1 MDTEI
6 FIDPSTG
13 SSLTSDKEFYYNN
26 KSDRFPKLKNGIPNF
41 TYPQVLMESDQT
53 SLDWYK
59 LNASDYDE
67 YLPLTFKT
75 FDVDEGKERQ
85 KMIDA
90 LDIRPGNTVLELG
103 AGTGRDTTKILEA
116 LNGQGSCFIQ
126 DISPEIMEICH
137 EKLNASHQGINK
149 IFFLSNAA
157 YLPLKDNSFDRI
169 FHFGGLNTFSE
180 RKRAIKEIV
189 RVAKPDAKVVIGDEN
204 MPVWLRNTEFGEVLM
219 NSNPHYAFDLPL
231 EDLPKEARN
240 VKVEWFIGGVFYF
253 IQFEVGLGD
262 PYANIDFEIPGL
274 RGGSHRTRYYGQL
287 EGVNSDQKKK
297 IYEYAKLKGLS
308 VSSVLEELISKLD
321 N

>member
-1 MDTEI
+1 
-6 FIDPSTG
+6 
-13 SSLTSDKEFYYNN
+13 
-26 KSDRFPKLKNGIPNF
+26 
-41 TYPQVLMESDQT
+41 MESEQT

-59 LNASDYDE
+59 LNALDYDE
-67 YLPLTFKT
+67 YLPLTFET
-75 FDVDEGKERQ
+75 FDVDENKKRQ
-85 KMIDA
+85 KMIGA
-90 LDIRPGNTVLELG
+90 LEIRPGNTVLELG
-103 AGTGRDTTKILEA
+103 AGTGRDTKKILEA
-116 LNGQGSCFIQ
+116 LNGQGSCYIQ
-126 DISPEIMEICH
+126 DISPEIMEICY
-137 EKLNASHQGINK
+137 EKLNSSYHGINK
-149 IFFLSNAA
+149 IFFLSNAS
-157 YLPLKDNSFDRI
+157 YLPLKNNSFDRI

-189 RVAKPDAKVVIGDEN
+189 RVAKPGAKVVIGDEN
-204 MPVWLRNTEFGEVLM
+204 MPIWLRNTEFAKVLM